1 MTFGSRLLFPTLLL
15 TIGALAPFTG
25 QAYELKVP
33 WRGDSLPADS
43 YMRTT
48 GHADYDC
55 TGTGVCDLD
64 ISAMRWDFATGS
76 YSWHRIDATAPYG
89 RSDAVGWE
97 LPLYSPVDGDIIACF
112 RRLPDDNEDGSEPS
126 ACPGTLGAQNRCVA
140 GGNHVIIRT
149 ADGHLI
155 SLNHLRQDSIPA
167 ALCPIADTML
177 FDDDP
182 KFCSLS
188 GWNPALR
195 EGARLDNRSIA
206 PIPVRKGEFV
216 GRVGLSGNTNGVHLH
231 MGVAEF
237 TTDPS
242 GNYCA
247 RKSPSEFR
255 EGWSQVRTPGV
266 APAPGDWDR
275 LQGSELPIDGTTD
288 FLLWPDPVGERVDR
302 LQVEPGTV
310 PALALTELGGV
321 AAYRN
326 SAGNLAVNAMLFTS
340 TDILL
345 GVGEEEGAVGEV
357 AVSRINNTAGHAL
370 VAVRNGSDRLQLI
383 PYYVNALADA
393 VRGVG
398 RTESTPGVG
407 QIEATASPTH
417 DGAVVAF
424 QNSSGALSVIN
435 YGVTLTGTEELTVD
449 RRASASH
456 SAAIADV
463 DVATV
468 VMGRGVGES
477 SGAWKGVVT
486 VEQRSAD
493 DTVWLRTWQINTAG
507 TSVALVDSQQVKDL
521 ASNAAFT
528 AADVDV
534 TVTGNLGSR
543 EFAVVSVA
551 TPSGLRVQ
559 SWQISSAGLLARVD
573 QWDAGAASEL
583 SSARAGAQDAA
594 LGLRTGAGVMS
605 LISFH
610 VDADGH
616 LGRAGTVD
624 AGAVSSLAVDGRPGA
639 QRLVALARDAD
650 GEMTLFHHPTNYSA
664 LY

>member
-1 MTFGSRLLFPTLLL
+1 M
-15 TIGALAPFTG
+15 IG

-33 WRGDSLPADS
+33 WRGDSLPAHS
-43 YMRTT
+43 YMRTA

-55 TGTGVCDLD
+55 AGTGVCDLD
-64 ISAMRWDFATGS
+64 ISAMRWDAATS
-76 YSWHRIDATAPYG
+76 NYSWYRADATLPYG
-89 RSDAVGWE
+89 RSDAVGWD
-97 LPLYSPVDGDIIACF
+97 LPLYSPVDGDIVACF
-112 RRLPDDNEDGSEPS
+112 RRLPDDNEDGSEPA
-126 ACPGTLGAQNRCVA
+126 ACPGTSGASNRCVA
-140 GGNHVIIRT
+140 GGNHVVIRT
-149 ADGHLI
+149 TDGHLI

-167 ALCPIADTML
+167 ALCPITDTML

-182 KFCSLS
+182 KVCSLS
-188 GWNPALR
+188 GWNAALR

-216 GRVGLSGNTNGVHLH
+216 GRVGLSGNTGGVHLH
-231 MGVAEF
+231 MGVSEF
-237 TTDPS
+237 TTDPA
-242 GNYCA
+242 GNYCS

-255 EGWSQVRTPGV
+255 EGWSQVRSPGV
-266 APAPGDWDR
+266 APDPGDWDR
-275 LQGSELPIDGTTD
+275 LQGTELPIDGTTD
-288 FLLWPDPVGERVDR
+288 FLLWPDPIGERVDK
-302 LQVEPGTV
+302 LQIEPGTV

-326 SAGNLAVNAMLFTS
+326 SAGNLAVNAMQFTS
-340 TDILL
+340 TDVLL

-357 AVSRINNTAGHAL
+357 AVSRISGTTGHAL
-370 VAVRNGSDRLQLI
+370 VAVRNGADKLQLI
-383 PYYVNALADA
+383 PYFVNSLADA
-393 VRGVG
+393 IRGVG
-398 RTESTPGVG
+398 RTESTAGVG
-407 QIEATASPTH
+407 QIEATYSPTH

-424 QNSSGALSVIN
+424 QNSTGALSVIN
-435 YGVTLTGTEELTVD
+435 YGVTLTATEELTVD
-449 RRASASH
+449 RRSSASH
-456 SAAIADV
+456 STAIDDV

-468 VMGRGVGES
+468 VMGRGVSES

-486 VEQRSAD
+486 VEQRSSD

-507 TSVALVDSQQVKDL
+507 TSVTLVDTQQVKDL
-521 ASNAAFT
+521 ATNTAFT

-559 SWQISSAGLLARVD
+559 TWQISSAGLLGRVD

-605 LISFH
+605 LISFQ
-610 VDADGH
+610 VDSDGG

-624 AGAVSSLAVDGRPGA
+624 AGAVSALAVDGRSGA
-639 QRLVALARDAD
+639 QRLAALALDGD
-650 GEMTLFHHPTNYSA
+650 GEITVFHHQTNYSS